1 MATPKK
7 NAPAA
12 KAKPVGGGTT
22 ATQSA
27 EAQAPADTPNTPEG
41 IAPATAAA
49 PQPHDAAGVGGLIA
63 EAPNGIGEGV
73 QVDGQGLPPVLTG
86 KTHLRVAA
94 RVDGFRRC
102 GRAWPASGDTV
113 AKSAFTADQVAR
125 LLTDPDL
132 VVTEVD
138 AE

>member
-12 KAKPVGGGTT
+12 KAKPTDGVT
-22 ATQSA
+22 AATPSA
-27 EAQAPADTPNTPEG
+27 EAKAPADTPDTPEG
-41 IAPATAAA
+41 IAPANAAA
-49 PQPHDAAGVGGLIA
+49 PQPHDAAGVGGLIS
-63 EAPNGIGEGV
+63 EAPNGNGEGI
-73 QVDGQGLPPVLTG
+73 QIDGQGLAPVVSA

>member
-1 MATPKK
+1 MATKK
-7 NAPAA
+7 KPAPAA
-12 KAKPVGGGTT
+12 KASTPMPPAET
-22 ATQSA
+22 AASQA
-27 EAQAPADTPNTPEG
+27 ENLTEA
-41 IAPATAAA
+41 ATAAPPAQDA
-49 PQPHDAAGVGGLIA
+49 PGGVESQTG
-63 EAPNGIGEGV
+63 EASNGIGEGV
-73 QVDGQGLPPVLTG
+73 QVDGQGLPPVSG
-86 KTHLRVAA
+86 AKTHLRVAA

-138 AE
+138 GE